1 MTVLSIA
8 GFALGL
14 NTMRDRGGVTLLTK
28 VFWRF
33 GTLVERVSETNYHLH
48 SSFVLMASLVRATD
62 DIRVRVVRL
71 VLGLIPSRAYE
82 KEISQ
87 VQNHSNRVMGYRV
100 CQLILPITT
109 YILNR

>member
-14 NTMRDRGGVTLLTK
+14 NTMRDRGGVALLTK

-82 KEISQ
+82 KEIS
-87 VQNHSNRVMGYRV
+87 VEHKI
-100 CQLILPITT
+100 ILKSGVSEMITLHQ
-109 YILNR
+109 YHRGLA